1 MVHKGIKMSQI
12 NVPLLDLKAQYN
24 DLRDELEPVIRG
36 VIEDQWFIMGPQ
48 VAEFEKELAE
58 YVGVKHAIGCASGSD
73 ALLLALMVH
82 GVGHQKDQP
91 RQQVIC
97 PSYTFFSTAGSISRL
112 GAEPVFADIDPVTY
126 NMDIEHTRQ
135 LAKNTTN
142 LAAIIPVHLFGQS
155 IDMDAWIALGEELGV
170 PIIEDA
176 AQSLGTKDA
185 TGTPVGSRGSI
196 GCFSF
201 FPSKN
206 LGAFGD
212 GGAVTTNDDALA
224 DKLRL
229 LRVHGGKP
237 KYYHS
242 VIGFNSRLDALQAAI
257 LRVKLGHLEEWHTKR
272 IANAH
277 RYTKLFQENGALD
290 SSVPLTTNPEAP
302 AIRTPTGVADPAR
315 HIYNQYV
322 IRVPAAIRDTLRE
335 ELKSK
340 NIGNEVYYPVPLH
353 MQECF
358 ADLGGTKGDLP
369 HSELAAA
376 ETIALPV
383 FPELTD
389 EQARYVVETV
399 VAFVNQ
405 HAPQPA

>member
-1 MVHKGIKMSQI
+1 MSEM
-12 NVPLLDLKAQYN
+12 NVPLLDLKAQY
-24 DLRDELEPVIRG
+24 DGIRDELEPIIRG
-36 VIEDQWFIMGPQ
+36 VIEDQWFIMGPE

-73 ALLLALMVH
+73 AILLALMAH
-82 GVGHQKDQP
+82 GIGHQPGKPIQ
-91 RQQVIC
+91 RVIC
-97 PSYTFFSTAGSISRL
+97 PAYTFFSTAGSVSRL
-112 GAEPVFADIDPVTY
+112 GAEPVFADIDPATY
-126 NMDIEHTRQ
+126 NMDIDATRA
-135 LAKNTTN
+135 LAQKTEN
-142 LAAIIPVHLFGQS
+142 LAAIMPVHLFGQS
-155 IDMDAWIALGEELGV
+155 IDMDAWLELGKEFGV

-176 AQSLGTKDA
+176 AQSLGTKDS
-185 TGTPVGSRGSI
+185 TGAVVGSRGSI

-224 DKLRL
+224 DKLRI

-242 VIGFNSRLDALQAAI
+242 VIGLNSRLDALQAAI
-257 LRVKLGHLEEWHTKR
+257 LRVKLGHLDDWHTQR
-272 IANAH
+272 IDNAH
-277 RYTKLFQENGALD
+277 RYTKLFTEAGALT
-290 SSVPLTTNPEAP
+290 SATPIGEQAEGL
-302 AIRTPTGVADPAR
+302 AIRTPTGVDGSAR

-322 IRVPAAIRDTLRE
+322 LRVPATIRDDLRAHLRE
-335 ELKSK
+335 K

-353 MQECF
+353 LQECF
-358 ADLGGTKGDLP
+358 LDLGWSVGDLP

-389 EQARYVVETV
+389 EQARYVVESV

-405 HAPQPA
+405 HAAQVV

>member
-1 MVHKGIKMSQI
+1 MSEIK
-12 NVPLLDLKAQYN
+12 VPLLDLKAQYN
-24 DLRDELEPVIRG
+24 SLRDELEPIVRG
-36 VIEDQWFIMGPQ
+36 VVEDQWFIMGPQ
-48 VAEFEKELAE
+48 VAEFEKELAD

-73 ALLLALMVH
+73 ALLLALMAH
-82 GVGHQKDQP
+82 GVGHKPGQP
-91 RQQVIC
+91 IQRVIC
-97 PSYTFFSTAGSISRL
+97 PAYTFFSTAGSVSRL
-112 GAEPVFADIDPVTY
+112 GAEPVFADIDPVTF
-126 NMDIEHTRQ
+126 NMDIEHTRE
-135 LAKNTTN
+135 LAQSTEN

-185 TGTPVGSRGSI
+185 SGTPVGSRGSI

-212 GGAVTTNDDALA
+212 GGALTTNDDELA
-224 DKLRL
+224 EKLRI

-242 VIGFNSRLDALQAAI
+242 VIGVNSRLDALQAAI
-257 LRVKLGHLEEWHTKR
+257 LRVKLGHLDSWHTKR
-272 IANAH
+272 IENAH
-277 RYTKLFQENGALD
+277 RYTKLFSERGALD
-290 SSVPLTTNPEAP
+290 SSTPLTSNSDAP
-302 AIRTPTGVADPAR
+302 AIRTPTGVTDPAR

-322 IRVPAAIRDTLRE
+322 IRVPAAIRDNLRE

-353 MQECF
+353 LQECF
-358 ADLGGTKGDLP
+358 ADLGGSQGDLP
-369 HSELAAA
+369 HSELAAH

-383 FPELTD
+383 FPELTGQ
-389 EQARYVVETV
+389 QAEYVVDTV
-399 VAFVNQ
+399 VAYVNEHSTQ
-405 HAPQPA
+405 LA

>member
-1 MVHKGIKMSQI
+1 MSEI
-12 NVPLLDLKAQYN
+12 TVPLLDLKAQYN
-24 DLRDELEPVIRG
+24 TLRDELEPIVRG
-36 VIEDQWFIMGPQ
+36 VVEDQWFIMGPQ
-48 VAEFEKELAE
+48 VAEFEKELAD

-73 ALLLALMVH
+73 ALLLALMAH
-82 GVGHQKDQP
+82 GVGHKPGQP
-91 RQQVIC
+91 VQRVIC
-97 PSYTFFSTAGSISRL
+97 PAYTFFSTAGSVSRL
-112 GAEPVFADIDPVTY
+112 GAEPIFADIDPVTY
-126 NMDIEHTRQ
+126 NMDIEHTRE
-135 LAKNTTN
+135 LAKNTEN

-176 AQSLGTKDA
+176 AQSLGTKDS
-185 TGTPVGSRGSI
+185 TGKMVGSRGSI

-212 GGAVTTNDDALA
+212 GGALTTNDDELA
-224 DKLRL
+224 DKLRI

-242 VIGFNSRLDALQAAI
+242 VIGVNSRLDALQAAI
-257 LRVKLGHLEEWHTKR
+257 LRVKLGHLDNWHTKR
-272 IANAH
+272 IENAH
-277 RYTKLFQENGALD
+277 RYTKLFAERGALD
-290 SSVPLTTNPEAP
+290 SATPLTEKTDAP

-322 IRVPAAIRDTLRE
+322 IRVPAAIRDNLRE

-353 MQECF
+353 IQECF
-358 ADLGGTKGDLP
+358 ADLGGSIGDLP
-369 HSELAAA
+369 HSELAAH

-389 EQARYVVETV
+389 EQARYVVDSV
-399 VAFVNQ
+399 VAYVNE
-405 HAPQPA
+405 HAPQLA